1 MEIDGQ
7 EGGIEGKKS
16 IARLRRYAK
25 ERILVGNRF
34 LLKVGS
40 EREGNVETLLIIRA
54 TKNVS

>member
-1 MEIDGQ
+1 M

-40 EREGNVETLLIIRA
+40 ERKGNVETLLIIRA